1 MSSLVIKNGKVV
13 DPSQALDQVTDLKIE
28 DGMIA
33 EIGEGLS
40 GDHILDASGLAV
52 MPGLVDMHVH
62 LRDPGLTYKEDI
74 LTGCRAASA
83 GGITSVACMPNTSP
97 VTDSGEVLEYIR
109 RKAKDASARVY
120 PVAAMT
126 KGMLGKQLNDFG
138 EMKQAG
144 AVAVSDDGRPVENG
158 AMMMNTLIAAQR
170 SGILPISHCEDLSII
185 DGGIINDGAV
195 SRVLGVKGMNRASE
209 DSVTAREIALAAAT
223 GTRIHIAHVSTE
235 GSVALVRDAK
245 ARGVQ
250 VTAETCPHY
259 FMLTEQELLKKDANY
274 RMNPPLREE
283 RDKFAVL
290 CGILDGTIDCIV
302 TDHAPHAAEEKADF
316 FKAPNGVV
324 GLETSFAASLTAL
337 VHTGKLT
344 LSQLVERMSLRPAR
358 LLGIPAGTLQA
369 GMPADIAI
377 ANLDEQWTVVPER
390 LHSKSKNTVFAGKTF
405 TGKIK
410 YTLLQGR
417 IVYKNEEGKGVSY
430 GPFDKKDH

>member
-1 MSSLVIKNGKVV
+1 MRSLVIKNGRVV
-13 DPSQALDQVTDLKIE
+13 DPSQSLDQVIDLKIE
-28 DGMIA
+28 DGVIV
-33 EIGEGLS
+33 EIGEGLN
-40 GDHILDASGLAV
+40 GDQVLDAAGLV
-52 MPGLVDMHVH
+52 VLPGLVDMHVH
-62 LRDPGLTYKEDI
+62 LRDPGFTHKEDI

-83 GGITSVACMPNTSP
+83 GGVTSLACMPNTSP
-97 VTDSGEVLEYIR
+97 VTDSKEVLDYILE
-109 RKAKDASARVY
+109 KAKEASAHVY
-120 PVAAMT
+120 PVAAIT
-126 KGMLGKQLNDFG
+126 TGMLGRQLNDFG
-138 EMKQAG
+138 QMKQAG

-158 AMMMNTLIAAQR
+158 AMMMDALISAQEN
-170 SGILPISHCEDLSII
+170 SLLPISHCEDLSII

-195 SRVLGVKGMNRASE
+195 SKELGVKGMHRASE

-223 GTRIHIAHVSTE
+223 GTRVHIAHVSTE

-245 ARGVQ
+245 ARGVR

-324 GLETSFAASLTAL
+324 GLETSFAASFTAL

-344 LSQLVERMSLRPAR
+344 LSQLVELMSLRPAK
-358 LLGIPAGTLQA
+358 LLGIPAGTLQVGA
-369 GMPADIAI
+369 PADIAI
-377 ANLDEQWTVVPER
+377 ADLNKKWTVVPEQ
-390 LHSKSKNTVFAGKTF
+390 LHSKSKNTVFAGMTF
-405 TGKIK
+405 TGKVA
-410 YTLLQGR
+410 YTLLRGR
-417 IVYKNEEGKGVSY
+417 LVYNNDEGKGV
-430 GPFDKKDH
+430 